1 MRQTP
6 DPCAR
11 RGRRLAFRHAGSP
24 AGSQDPVPGALNG
37 TGQISYLSWP
47 RSPGHDS
54 RSAISSAFPVLPRAK
69 PRSSSAPTAAATSC
83 PVGSPHHSRT
93 LCPCISP
100 YPSTERET
108 KLMLRRRDSPAGS
121 RSNHGSWRRDTWP
134 GPLRSGPRIRA
145 LLDGR
150 TSRWAGPRRSCAWS
164 TPLGRGVGLCA
175 NQRVRT
181 SRQ

>member
-37 TGQISYLSWP
+37 TGQISDLSWP

-69 PRSSSAPTAAATSC
+69 PRSSSAPTAAATSTALWAALIIHARSAL
-83 PVGSPHHSRT
+83 VSVRT
-93 LCPCISP
+93 PLRSVKLNLC
-100 YPSTERET
+100 YET
-108 KLMLRRRDSPAGS
+108 RGSPAGS

-150 TSRWAGPRRSCAWS
+150 TSRLGCPRRS
-164 TPLGRGVGLCA
+164 
-175 NQRVRT
+175 
-181 SRQ
+181 